1 MSLFDRLNHRMGSLQ
16 NEYESGYEESRFE
29 SPFNENSRC
38 SICLNVLEDARMCQH
53 NEHIFYHYCM
63 EKHLQVNAQKYREC
77 QETLTVAT
85 LLPARIINNMISKL
99 KINCDFA
106 SRGCL
111 EFINV

>member
-1 MSLFDRLNHRMGSLQ
+1 
-16 NEYESGYEESRFE
+16 
-29 SPFNENSRC
+29 
-38 SICLNVLEDARMCQH
+38 
-53 NEHIFYHYCM
+53 M

-77 QETLTVAT
+77 QEALTAAT
-85 LLPARIINNMISKL
+85 LLPARIVNNMISKL